1 MRATVRAVLSAIVF
15 LAGSGQVV
23 ATSLE
28 FWPEADTWIRLS
40 DPAQL
45 LFIVSGERD
54 ADSGDK
60 TDGKGGVYLDYR
72 LNERISLRGGYVLQR
87 NLAEA
92 PGEKD
97 TIENRLVLDFN
108 YRWPIGERGK
118 LADRVRLDLRD
129 MEGETSYRV
138 RNRIM
143 YSQEVKLTHATFSPY
158 ASFEAYYDSRFDTV
172 SRFRTEAGA
181 IVPFARWFE
190 GDFYLGWQR
199 DTQPKDKKIAA
210 LGATMNFKF

>member
-1 MRATVRAVLSAIVF
+1 MRAAAGAALSVMF
-15 LAGSGQVV
+15 LAGSGRVG
-23 ATSLE
+23 ATSYEL
-28 FWPEADTWIRLS
+28 WPEVDTWVRLS

-45 LFIVSGERD
+45 LFIVSGDRD

-60 TDGKGGVYLDYR
+60 TDGKYGAYLDYR
-72 LNERISLRGGYVLQR
+72 LNEHISLRGGYDFQR

-97 TIENRLVLDFN
+97 TVENRLVFDFN
-108 YRWPIGERGK
+108 YRWRIGEHGQ

-129 MEGETSYRV
+129 MEGETSYRI
-138 RNRIM
+138 RNRIK
-143 YSQEVKLTHATFSPY
+143 YVQEVKLTHTTFSPY
-158 ASFEAYYDSRFDTV
+158 ASIEAYYDSRFDTV

-181 IVPFARWFE
+181 TVPFARWFE
-190 GDFYLGWQR
+190 GDFYLGWQH

-210 LGATMNFKF
+210 LGVTLNFKF